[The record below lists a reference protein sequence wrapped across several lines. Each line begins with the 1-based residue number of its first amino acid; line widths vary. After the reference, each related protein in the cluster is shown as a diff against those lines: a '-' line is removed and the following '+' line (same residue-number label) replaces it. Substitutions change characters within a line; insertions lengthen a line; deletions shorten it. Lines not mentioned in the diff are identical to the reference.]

1 MHKSITEHS
10 SRGFELRF
18 QSLFR
23 GGHALT
29 FPCDPEGR
37 VDLNAVSNRAR
48 NDYLF
53 ARAMVGRDYAV
64 PVVQQLH

>member
-1 MHKSITEHS
+1 MHKSVAEYS
-10 SRGFELRF
+10 PSFELRY

-23 GGHALT
+23 DGCVLV

-37 VDLNAVSNRAR
+37 VDLNAVSERTR
-48 NDYLF
+48 NGYLF

-64 PVVQQLH
+64 PVVQRLH

>member
-1 MHKSITEHS
+1 MHKPVAEYSP
-10 SRGFELRF
+10 GFELRY

-23 GGHALT
+23 DGCVLA
-29 FPCDPEGR
+29 FPCDPDGR
-37 VDLNAVSNRAR
+37 VDLNAVSERTR

-64 PVVQQLH
+64 PVVQRLH